1 MIQEEGDDITITSHE
16 RTMTSHDRNSH
27 RTEKLGRCGMWR
39 EGFGER
45 GVERGMWGEG
55 CEERGLGSGV
65 WREGC
70 GERDAYLL
78 STYCFE

>member
-1 MIQEEGDDITITSHE
+1 
-16 RTMTSHDRNSH
+16 
-27 RTEKLGRCGMWR
+27 MWR

-45 GVERGMWGEG
+45 GVERGMRGEG

>member
-16 RTMTSHDRNSH
+16 RTMTSHDRKFPSN
-27 RTEKLGRCGMWR
+27 RVVR
-39 EGFGER
+39 EVWDVERGFGER

-65 WREGC
+65 WRGEGC
-70 GERDAYLL
+70 LFAKHVLL
-78 STYCFE
+78 